1 MSSKR
6 ALCSMMS
13 LKKSLQDWSFSAP
26 KLTSLPLD
34 ENEEKR
40 IRSHILG
47 AIFSKV
53 EPTPFKTDLKLV
65 AYSEDALKNILD
77 FDPEVTE
84 TLEFVEWVAGSRVL
98 PGSVPM
104 AHRYGGHQFG
114 YWANQLGDG
123 RAILLGEYLNNK
135 GERWELQL
143 KGSGP
148 TPYSRFADGR
158 AVLRSSVREFL
169 CSEAM
174 HYLGVPTSR
183 AATLVV
189 SDDPIPRD
197 MFYDGR
203 VKNERGAVV
212 LRLAPSWFRFGSFE
226 ILKMNEEFDELK
238 QLADF
243 VLANSFP
250 HIVETGEDGYIAMFA
265 EVVESTAKM
274 IAKWSSVG
282 FTHGVMN
289 TDNMSLLSITIDYG
303 PFGFV
308 DAYDPHFIPNHSD
321 DMGRYD
327 LENQVN
333 IGLWNL
339 DKFAKALKP
348 LISEKGLPQMEKI
361 LEGYGSIYQMVLLDL
376 YRAKLGLKTKKEE
389 DEELIAVLLDTM
401 ERIEA
406 DFTQTFRDLSEIS
419 LEDLSSEN
427 IPDVAW
433 GLKSCQKSKKIKEFI
448 KIYVARVQEEGGT
461 DEERLPRMQAVNPR
475 YILRNWIA
483 QAAIEKAENDD
494 FSEVQFLME
503 IFKNPYK
510 VNQEAEKKGYA
521 SPVPKWGKKICLSC
535 SS

>member
-1 MSSKR
+1 
-6 ALCSMMS
+6 MMS
-13 LKKSLQDWSFSAP
+13 LKKSLQEWSFSDP

-34 ENEEKR
+34 ENEVDLR
-40 IRSHILG
+40 RSHIIG

-53 EPTPFKTDLKLV
+53 DPTPFKTDLKLV
-65 AYSEDALKNILD
+65 AYSEDALKDILD
-77 FDPEVTE
+77 FDPEVTKKPG
-84 TLEFVEWVAGSRVL
+84 FVEWVAGSLVL
-98 PGSVPM
+98 PGSIPL

-114 YWANQLGDG
+114 YWADQLGDG
-123 RAILLGEYLNNK
+123 RAILLGEYLNAK
-135 GERWELQL
+135 GEKWELQL

-189 SDDPIPRD
+189 SNDPIPRD

-226 ILKMNEEFDELK
+226 ILKYNDEFSELK

-243 VLANSFP
+243 VLADCFS
-250 HIVETGEDGYIAMFA
+250 HIAETGEAGYLAMFSEVA
-265 EVVESTAKM
+265 EKTAKM

-289 TDNMSLLSITIDYG
+289 TDNMSILGITIDYG

-339 DKFAKALKP
+339 DKLAKALKP
-348 LISEKGLPQMEKI
+348 LISEEKHGEMEKI
-361 LEGYGSIYQMVLLDL
+361 LESYGKTYQTVLLDL
-376 YRAKLGLKTKKEE
+376 YRDKLGLNSKKES
-389 DEELIAVLLDTM
+389 DEQLVEVLLDTM
-401 ERIEA
+401 ERIDA

-419 LEDLSSEN
+419 LSDLSKEN
-427 IPDVAW
+427 IPEAAW
-433 GLKSCQKSKKIKEFI
+433 GLKACQKSKKIKEFL
-448 KIYVARVQEEGGT
+448 KMYVERVEEEGGS
-461 DEERLPRMQAVNPR
+461 DEDRLSGMQAVNPR

-483 QAAIEKAENDD
+483 QAAIEKAEDDD

-503 IFKNPYK
+503 LFKNPYK
-510 VNQEAEKKGYA
+510 VNHEAEKKGYA
-521 SPVPKWGKKICLSC
+521 SPVPQWSKRICVSC